1 MISLAQENPNPIIYG
16 TLPRFE
22 KDDAKGRFIG
32 ALDSW
37 PGKSG
42 TKPPERRCLK
52 GAKALSRET
61 LTAILCSA
69 ARVFY
74 KRVRHTQ
81 ANFAKD

>member
-1 MISLAQENPNPIIYG
+1 MISRAQENPNPIIYG

-42 TKPPERRCLK
+42 TKPRRALLERSEGVIKRDSH
-52 GAKALSRET
+52 GDT
-61 LTAILCSA
+61 LQRRSGIL
-69 ARVFY
+69 
-74 KRVRHTQ
+74 
-81 ANFAKD
+81 